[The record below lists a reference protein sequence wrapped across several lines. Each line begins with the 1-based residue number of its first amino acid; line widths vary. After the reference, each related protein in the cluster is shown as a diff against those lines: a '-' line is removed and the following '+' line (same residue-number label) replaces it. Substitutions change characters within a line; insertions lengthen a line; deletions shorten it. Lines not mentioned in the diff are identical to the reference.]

1 MILKVIAENWGLS
14 GPGDWERST
23 WKINRDGTYT
33 MKKRYRPLDGDS
45 EDSEKVTEGA
55 LDAEQME
62 ILKECIDEFWSNE
75 KADACDGTGWEFK
88 LYESGTVIRHREMGY
103 IDGVEPFESIAA
115 LLDGNDEEE
124 EDA

>member
-1 MILKVIAENWGLS
+1 MILKVTAENWGLS

-33 MKKRYRPLDGDS
+33 LKKRYRPLDGDPDTP
-45 EDSEKVTEGA
+45 EMVTEGA

-62 ILKECIDEFWSNE
+62 ILKECIDEYWSNE
-75 KADACDGTGWEFK
+75 NADACDGTAWEFK
-88 LYESGTVIRHREMGY
+88 LYENGTVIRHRDMGY
-103 IDGVEPFESIAA
+103 IYGIEPFESIAA
-115 LLDGNDEEE
+115 LLDEDDVE